1 MELEGKVA
9 LITGAGAMGGI
20 GAETARLFAREGAE
34 VVIAARDAERAA
46 AVVQSI
52 GAEGGRART
61 VIADLTNIDTV
72 HRLAGEAGDVD
83 ILVNNAAAAIVARPA
98 TEPDAESYDNSFAV
112 NVRAPYFLTAAVAG
126 PMAARGSGSIVNIS
140 AMTARFAVPGLSVW
154 SATKAAL
161 ESLTRSWAAELADAG
176 VRVNAVSAG
185 PVRSDRVVE
194 VLGDGI
200 EQIGQTTPLKR
211 TASTSE
217 IAQVV
222 LFLASDRASYITG
235 ATLDADGGRV
245 AV

>member
-34 VVIAARDAERAA
+34 VVITARDAERAA
-46 AVVQSI
+46 AVEQSI
-52 GAEGGRART
+52 GAQGGKARI
-61 VIADLTNIDTV
+61 VIADLTEIDAV
-72 HRLAGEAGDVD
+72 RRVADEAGDID
-83 ILVNNAAAAIVARPA
+83 ILVNNAAAAIDARPT
-98 TEPDAESYDNSFAV
+98 TEPDVESYDNSFAV

-126 PMAARGSGSIVNIS
+126 PMGARGSGSIVNIS

-185 PVRSDRVVE
+185 PTRSDRVVA

-245 AV
+245 AI